1 MLFCDGN
8 MNRGRDSWLK
18 GCVMK
23 AEWWVNRER
32 ERGMGTKG
40 SYPTIAS
47 F

>member
-18 GCVMK
+18 GCVME

-32 ERGMGTKG
+32 EREGWVLKEA
-40 SYPTIAS
+40 ILL
-47 F
+47 